1 MARRQTQNAI
11 KILILLRENLDHLD
25 SKWGVYKNQG
35 YLFKTSSFKLTIDYI
50 DKLIEKVTEMDD
62 CVESIFEDM
71 NNICLMTC
79 SGDKINPS
87 GNFKIEPSK
96 LRKMKEILL
105 TDPPKHIDDPFYEK
119 LLEIDDSILN
129 IHKISNIKNNTYF
142 KIENVSDLINAMD
155 LNFSKR
161 LIGIDTTEIGTELDT
176 RSFGNIQLIYNV
188 AETLMYDYMTS
199 IENVD
204 EYDGQVVF
212 GFRNRAVSY
221 PQFKVVVVPSYAEYY
236 LDYLS
241 VLAHEA
247 FHVIE
252 KSQKD
257 DSVKEKIG
265 QMKEVINEIVKPIA
279 YYWNDLD
286 IFSNIPEII
295 IEKLTSDILA
305 DIFAICVGGEAY
317 YSTMERSYIP
327 LLFDLNVREINNEIS
342 MPDYLYSS
350 FSISSIRS
358 RICSLAY
365 FEIYAYKKDNC
376 TDNIINWEILSKNIN
391 LYYIKKITDEQRQ
404 NDHFTKIHKIS
415 DEINIIE
422 EQIKESGVIQKMSH
436 LLKYRHTDSDKK
448 DLINHELYDNEKG
461 TIVNLLSG
469 TPSINQL
476 NKIWNENDW
485 LKPRHI
491 LSMYTENKNMSRNT
505 FLFTLANHK
514 YIKRRYLVEE

>member
-1 MARRQTQNAI
+1 MPRRQTQNAI

-25 SKWGVYKNQG
+25 SKWSVYENQG
-35 YLFKTSSFKLTIDYI
+35 YLFETSSFKLTYDYI
-50 DKLIEKVTEMDD
+50 NKLISKVEEIDNS
-62 CVESIFEDM
+62 VGNIIENM

-79 SGDKINPS
+79 SGEMKNPTE
-87 GNFKIEPSK
+87 NFKLEFDK
-96 LRKMKEILL
+96 LCKNKGILL
-105 TDPPKHIDDPFYEK
+105 KDPPKDIDDPFYEN
-119 LLEIDDSILN
+119 LLEIDDSKLN
-129 IHKISNIKNNTYF
+129 IHKISNIKNNTYIE
-142 KIENVSDLINAMD
+142 IENISDLINAMD

-176 RSFGNIQLIYNV
+176 RSFGNIQLLYNV

-199 IENVD
+199 IENVE

-221 PQFKVVVVPSYAEYY
+221 PHFKVVVVPSYAEYF

-252 KSQKD
+252 KSPKNA
-257 DSVKEKIG
+257 SIKKEIG
-265 QMKEVINEIVKPIA
+265 QMKEVIDEIVKPIA
-279 YYWNDLD
+279 HYWNDLD

-295 IEKLTSDILA
+295 IEKMTSDILA

-317 YSTMERSYIP
+317 HSTMERSYIP
-327 LLFDLNVREINNEIS
+327 LLFDLNIREINEIP

-358 RICSLAY
+358 RICNSAY
-365 FEIYAYKKDNC
+365 FEIYGPKKANC
-376 TDNIINWEILSKNIN
+376 AEYTKNWETLSKNIN
-391 LYYIKKITDEQRQ
+391 LYYIKKITDTNKQKEY
-404 NDHFTKIHKIS
+404 FSTIHDIS
-415 DEINIIE
+415 DKINIIE
-422 EQIKESGVIQKMSH
+422 EQIKESNVIQKMSH
-436 LLKYRHTDSDKK
+436 ILKNKHTDSDKR

-461 TIVNLLSG
+461 TIINLLSG

-476 NKIWNENDW
+476 NEIWNENDW

-491 LSMYTENKNMSRNT
+491 LSMYTENKSMNRNA
-505 FLFTLANHK
+505 FLFTLANHEF
-514 YIKRRYLVEE
+514 IKRRYSFEE